1 MPDATGKSSLRRTD
15 TTLFLTTPLVYRY
28 ENSEV
33 GQSVGGYDK
42 TSLEDIYTSGQ
53 LPEPRFAGFPNGE
66 VVDFNLS
73 VPKEESL
80 GNKFEAITP
89 DAEFEARRQ
98 AGRVEKFEPFK
109 KQIFQKQPLKNFE
122 INRIKAEKLKKL
134 KELLA
139 KKKKDAI
146 LKKLGKLKKKFIE
159 DNPFPFSTNKF
170 SLIGPLNNLE
180 DIKSPTLNKF
190 SSLSNISGLSIPKQ
204 ITNKLGPK

>member
-1 MPDATGKSSLRRTD
+1 MPDATGKSSLRKTD
-15 TTLFLTTPLVYRY
+15 NTYVQTSLEQIYGESSF
-28 ENSEV
+28 
-33 GQSVGGYDK
+33 GQSQLDYNK

-53 LPEPRFAGFPNGE
+53 LPEPEFAGFPNGE

-73 VPKEESL
+73 IPKEESL

-98 AGRVEKFEPFK
+98 AGKVEKFEPFK

-180 DIKSPTLNKF
+180 DIKSPALNKF